1 MRQKGRTMAHRMT
14 VLATGGAGFIGSHV
28 AVELVAQGHAV
39 VILDNFENAAPDVPA
54 RLRQITGSDIPTI
67 RGDVRDR
74 DLVARVLDR
83 HGIDAVIHL
92 AGRKAVGESVAAPLG
107 YYEANLG
114 GGIALLEA
122 MQACGVGR
130 LLFSSSATVY
140 APGTAPLDE
149 DHPLAPSNPYG
160 RTKLMLEDIITD
172 AVAAGSIRQAISL
185 RYFNPV
191 GAHPSALIGED
202 PRATP
207 NNLFPFIAQ
216 TATGRQARVRIFGND
231 YDTPDGTGVRDYIHV
246 VDLARGHVAALAHLR
261 ATPSAPAHQRFN
273 LGTGRGYSVKEALAA
288 FSRACGF
295 DIPHEIVARR
305 PGDVATCVACPDRA
319 ARLLGWRATL
329 GLERMCAD
337 HMAFQR
343 AATARQAPVM
353 A

>member
-1 MRQKGRTMAHRMT
+1 MAKRLN

-28 AVELVAQGHAV
+28 VVELIAAGHCV
-39 VILDNFENAAPDVPA
+39 VILDNFENASPDVPA
-54 RLRQITGSDIPTI
+54 RLRRITGVDVPTV

-74 DLVARVLDR
+74 DLVRSVLNLYR
-83 HGIDAVIHL
+83 IEAAIHL
-92 AGRKAVGESVAAPLG
+92 AGKKAVGESVAAPLV

-122 MQACGVGR
+122 MQASGVR
-130 LLFSSSATVY
+130 KLIFSSSATVY
-140 APGTAPLDE
+140 GPGTSAVDE
-149 DHPLAPSNPYG
+149 DHPVSPSNPYG

-172 AVAAGSIRQAISL
+172 TVAAGSIQSAISL

-216 TATGRQARVRIFGND
+216 TAAGWHSKVRVFGDD
-231 YDTPDGTGVRDYIHV
+231 YPTPDGTGVRDYIHV
-246 VDLARGHVAALAHLR
+246 VDLARGHVAALAHLM
-261 ATPSAPAHQRFN
+261 AAGMPPAHQRFN

-288 FSRACGF
+288 FSAICGF
-295 DIPHEIVARR
+295 EVPYEIVVRR

-319 ARLLGWRATL
+319 ARILGWRAALTI
-329 GLERMCAD
+329 EQMCAD

-343 AATARQAPVM
+343 AVAQHQPMTIP
-353 A
+353 